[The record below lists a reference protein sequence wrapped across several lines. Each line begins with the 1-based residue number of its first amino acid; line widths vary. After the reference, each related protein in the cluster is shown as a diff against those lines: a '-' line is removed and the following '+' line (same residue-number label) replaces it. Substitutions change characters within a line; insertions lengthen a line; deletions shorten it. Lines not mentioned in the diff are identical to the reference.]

1 MKQIKLTILL
11 LFLSATTTFAQDSV
25 LLSKFHLGSN
35 LSSFIQKDNRPTLV
49 MTYNITT
56 NNFARLQVGYAA
68 GSGNLETD
76 LNATNSQNN
85 NLNGD
90 TSITNS
96 PYSNSSF
103 AIQLGYY
110 RTTKI
115 DQKFSIYYGL
125 DLVFRQD
132 HDFSELN
139 LKTRREFSQQQIQF
153 FETREKLNTKCYR
166 MALRPCLVFNTKWPK
181 DFRLDTNCTFQYWPT
196 TIIRK

>member
-96 PYSNSSF
+96 PYSNS
-103 AIQLGYY
+103 
-110 RTTKI
+110 
-115 DQKFSIYYGL
+115 
-125 DLVFRQD
+125 V
-132 HDFSELN
+132 
-139 LKTRREFSQQQIQF
+139 
-153 FETREKLNTKCYR
+153 
-166 MALRPCLVFNTKWPK
+166 V
-181 DFRLDTNCTFQYWPT
+181 
-196 TIIRK
+196 